1 MAVFLDTSA
10 LYALLD
16 RDDAHHQEASQTF
29 RSLLEARL
37 PLATHTYVVVESVA
51 LVQRRL
57 GVEAVRALTQDL
69 LGVVEVVPVGEPLHC
84 AALATLLAS
93 GRREV
98 SLVDW
103 TSFLFMRERGLK
115 EAFAYDEH
123 FWEQGFVSV
132 EEVLCR
138 KREE

>member
-16 RDDAHHQEASQTF
+16 RDGAHHQEAARTL
-29 RSLLEARL
+29 RELLEARW
-37 PLATHTYVVVESVA
+37 PLTTHAYVVMESVA

-57 GVEAVRALTQDL
+57 GVEAVRALVHGL
-69 LGVVEVVPVGEPLHC
+69 MGVVEVASVDEALHR
-84 AALATLLAS
+84 AALTALLAS

-103 TSFLFMRERGLK
+103 TSFLFMRERRLEK
-115 EAFAYDEH
+115 AFAYDEH

-132 EEVLCR
+132 GEALHNG
-138 KREE
+138 

>member
-16 RDDAHHQEASQTF
+16 RDDAHHQEAAQTF
-29 RSLLEARL
+29 RGLLEDRWSL
-37 PLATHTYVVVESVA
+37 TTHAYVVVESVA

-57 GVEAVRALTQDL
+57 GVEAVRALAHDL
-69 LGVVEVVPVGEPLHC
+69 LGVVEVAPVGEALHR
-84 AALATLLAS
+84 AALTALLAS

-103 TSFLFMRERGLK
+103 TSFLFMRERRLEK
-115 EAFAYDEH
+115 AFAYDEH

-132 EEVLCR
+132 GEALHNG
-138 KREE
+138 